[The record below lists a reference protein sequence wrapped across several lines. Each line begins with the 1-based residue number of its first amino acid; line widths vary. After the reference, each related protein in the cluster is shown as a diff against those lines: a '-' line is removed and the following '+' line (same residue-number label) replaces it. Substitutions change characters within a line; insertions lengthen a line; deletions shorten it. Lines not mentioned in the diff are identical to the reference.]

1 VSLGRAGLI
10 ASAVSVAATFAVAVL
25 GPSVMEP
32 ALPGAAGQ
40 PPWAFAAHPPAG
52 LAVGLT
58 ALALAAGVLG
68 LGLSLHALHRG
79 WTARPRPV
87 LLAGILAAT
96 ALALVPPFG
105 SADHL
110 SYAAYGRMVVTG
122 HDPYTT
128 TPAMLARL
136 GDPVARAVQDWRGS
150 PSVYGILASG
160 LQALA
165 SAAGGTSLRL
175 TVFVLSLLNV
185 MAFAATGLLL
195 HRLTRGSQAGQLRA
209 ALLWTC
215 NPVLLQ
221 VLVAGAHV
229 DSQAIVF
236 AVAAITVFC
245 LGLRGAA
252 VRAGPVRAG
261 PAWAGSWWQFAVC
274 AGAGALAGLG
284 TAVKMT
290 MVLVL
295 AGLLAA
301 TVLAAGRF
309 LAVRVGGLLAGFV
322 VIAMLALVPG
332 GPGSLRP
339 AWRAGS
345 MVSIG
350 SPWRTVR
357 LLIRLCAGEGIADDV
372 VKAAAALLAAVL
384 VVLLVNAL
392 APGTPGPGGWRPGGW
407 RRRVDVAPVS
417 LEQPDFRTHAAGPA
431 GLALVCV
438 FGFLFGW
445 LMAWPYVL
453 PWYDGLGWALLAL
466 LPLPT
471 LGRPTLVRP
480 AVQGAAGQGAPA
492 GGAAPGAAALG
503 KVTGAVVLWRGRAVG
518 LVVALDW
525 LMLAHTTALGFGY
538 LPARGI
544 SMPPD
549 LAWLRPVFR
558 NAVTPLTLLTILVIL
573 LLLIL
578 RRPRGVEDT
587 EAALSDTRATG

>member
-1 VSLGRAGLI
+1 MVASGRAGLTAI
-10 ASAVSVAATFAVAVL
+10 AVSVAGTFAVAVL

-40 PPWAFAAHPPAG
+40 PPWAFAAHLPAG
-52 LAVGLT
+52 LAAGL
-58 ALALAAGVLG
+58 AAAALAAGALG
-68 LGLSLHALHRG
+68 LGLGLHALHRG
-79 WTARPRPV
+79 WAARPGPV
-87 LLAGILAAT
+87 LLAGILAAA

-105 SADHL
+105 SSDQL

-150 PSVYGILASG
+150 PSVYGGLASG

-165 SAAGGTSLRL
+165 SAAGGTSVRL

-185 MAFAATGLLL
+185 AAFAATGLLL

-209 ALLWTC
+209 ALLWSA
-215 NPVLLQ
+215 NPLLLQ

-236 AVAAITVFC
+236 AVAAVAVFG

-252 VRAGPVRAG
+252 ARAGPWR
-261 PAWAGSWWQFAVC
+261 QFAVC

-284 TAVKMT
+284 AAVKVT

-301 TVLAAGRF
+301 AILAAGRF
-309 LAVRVGGLLAGFV
+309 LVARAGGLVAGFGA
-322 VIAMLALVPG
+322 IAALALVPWG
-332 GPGSLRP
+332 TGSLRP

-357 LLIRLCAGEGIADDV
+357 LLIRLGAGAGIADDV
-372 VKAAAALLAAVL
+372 VKAAAVLLAAVL
-384 VVLLVNAL
+384 LALLLRAL
-392 APGTPGPGGWRPGGW
+392 PPA
-407 RRRVDVAPVS
+407 S
-417 LEQPDFRTHAAGPA
+417 AAGVG
-431 GLALVCV
+431 GLGVGCAFAVV
-438 FGFLFGW
+438 FAW
-445 LMAWPYVL
+445 LMGWPYVL

-466 LPLPT
+466 LPLPAAGRVPGGT
-471 LGRPTLVRP
+471 GLRGGRP
-480 AVQGAAGQGAPA
+480 A
-492 GGAAPGAAALG
+492 
-503 KVTGAVVLWRGRAVG
+503 G
-518 LVVALDW
+518 LVVVFDW
-525 LMLAHTTALGFGY
+525 LMLARTTALGFGY

-544 SMPPD
+544 TMPSD

-558 NAVTPLTLLTILVIL
+558 NAVTPLVLLAI
-573 LLLIL
+573 LLIL
-578 RRPRGVEDT
+578 VFLLRGPRAADQSGGSGQSGQSGGSGGPLGGVFR
-587 EAALSDTRATG
+587 LPR